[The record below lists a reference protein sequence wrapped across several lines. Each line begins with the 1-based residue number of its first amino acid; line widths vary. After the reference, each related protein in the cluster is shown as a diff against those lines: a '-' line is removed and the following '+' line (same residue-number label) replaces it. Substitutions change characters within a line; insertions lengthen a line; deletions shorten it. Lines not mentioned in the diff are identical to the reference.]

1 VPSRQSAL
9 SCKGQLV
16 FFTKLKQKIT
26 FINEAFY
33 LSSCTYTLEEL
44 TFLSPDRL
52 MGGGDK
58 TNKK

>member
-1 VPSRQSAL
+1 MQGTTL
-9 SCKGQLV
+9 L

-33 LSSCTYTLEEL
+33 FTSCTYTLEEL

-52 MGGGDK
+52 MGGGEAA
-58 TNKK
+58 